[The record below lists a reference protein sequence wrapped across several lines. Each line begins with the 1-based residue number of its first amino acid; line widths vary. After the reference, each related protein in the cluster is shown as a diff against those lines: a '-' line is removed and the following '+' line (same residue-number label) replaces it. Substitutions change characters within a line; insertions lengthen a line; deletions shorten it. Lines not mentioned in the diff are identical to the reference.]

1 MLRVGLTGGIGSGKS
16 EVTRRLAARGA
27 VIIDADVAARDVV
40 EPGTTGL
47 AAVVAA
53 FGPQVLRPDGALD
66 RDRLGDIVF
75 ADPAAR
81 ARLEGIIHPL
91 VRERMREREAAAPP
105 EGIVVHAIPLL
116 AEGGLAGGFDVVVVV
131 DAPVEVQVER
141 LIADRGM
148 TREAALARIRAQADR
163 SQRLAL
169 ATFVVDNS
177 GSLADL
183 DRQVD
188 GLWAGLQRRASTAAT

>member
-1 MLRVGLTGGIGSGKS
+1 VLRVGLTGGIGSGKS

-27 VIIDADVAARDVV
+27 VIIDADAAARDVV

-47 AAVVAA
+47 AAVAAA

-66 RDRLGDIVF
+66 RDRLGEIVF

-81 ARLEGIIHPL
+81 ARLEAIIHPL
-91 VRERMREREAAAPP
+91 VRERMREREATAPP

-116 AEGGLAGGFDVVVVV
+116 AESGLACGFDVVVVV
-131 DAPVEVQVER
+131 DAPVEVQAER

-148 TREAALARIRAQADR
+148 TRDAALARIRAQADR

-177 GSLADL
+177 GSLVDL